1 MGYYTHYT
9 LETDHEH
16 DMEKF
21 EAAIREV
28 SGYGCNMFEESIKWY
43 DHEKDMLAVSKQF
56 PDVTFFLTGTGEEST
71 DLWAQWFKNGEV
83 KTWALEV
90 NMPGIDDLPSPW
102 GSEKPGESSAG

>member
-28 SGYGCNMFEESIKWY
+28 SGYGCNMFEDSIKWY
-43 DHEKDMLAVSKQF
+43 GHEKDMLAVSKQF
-56 PDVTFFLTGTGEEST
+56 PDVTFYLQGYGEEAT
-71 DLWAQWFKNGEV
+71 DIWAKWFKNGKSQE
-83 KTWALEV
+83 WRLDPDI
-90 NMPGIDDLPSPW
+90 PGIDDLPSPW
-102 GSEKPGESSAG
+102 PSETPGTSSAG